1 MAAKKLKGSLKHQ
14 IIMSLDPLQAYGESK
29 HEAKKIEKARCA
41 ALGIPWNP
49 TRVEKIYS
57 IKTYDL
63 YKDKCIRFGEWAKET
78 HKIGNNINN
87 LNKDL
92 ARKYL
97 EYREQ
102 AGDSPHSLRTHGA
115 AMAKLLRCSSADF
128 GFNYPKRT
136 RETITRSR
144 GDKMHDSEFS
154 IIKNKDII
162 DFGRGTGLRRSELS
176 LLKPEQIKI
185 NDNGRVVIEINKDK
199 YGCQSKGGRSRT
211 VEVLREYQDHI
222 ISMRDKALEEHRE
235 TVFNKVLNRMDEHAL
250 RREYA
255 GLKYKE
261 IENIRIDNKIEI
273 KGDYHTRDGSHRTF
287 DRSILKEVSEN
298 LGHNRINVVVKHYL
312 D

>member
-1 MAAKKLKGSLKHQ
+1 M
-14 IIMSLDPLQAYGESK
+14 
-29 HEAKKIEKARCA
+29 
-41 ALGIPWNP
+41 
-49 TRVEKIYS
+49 
-57 IKTYDL
+57 
-63 YKDKCIRFGEWAKET
+63 
-78 HKIGNNINN
+78 
-87 LNKDL
+87 
-92 ARKYL
+92 
-97 EYREQ
+97 
-102 AGDSPHSLRTHGA
+102 
-115 AMAKLLRCSSADF
+115 
-128 GFNYPKRT
+128 
-136 RETITRSR
+136 
-144 GDKMHDSEFS
+144 
-154 IIKNKDII
+154 
-162 DFGRGTGLRRSELS
+162 
-176 LLKPEQIKI
+176 KPEQIKI

>member
-63 YKDKCIRFGEWAKET
+63 YKDKCIRFGEWAKKT

-273 KGDYHTRDGSHRTF
+273 KGDYHTRDGSHRNSE
-287 DRSILKEVSEN
+287 RSI
-298 LGHNRINVVVKHYL
+298 
-312 D
+312 